1 MFTEVFPSTSNSL
14 PAVYVAWG
22 LGDIDKETAERWD
35 SDEYG
40 EIQFDPNFKMASAE
54 AQTTLKQICTDLYD
68 VGQPMVSD
76 GLYEDVMECW
86 INNFESYIEIV
97 NGAAQT
103 AIDE

>member
-54 AQTTLKQICTDLYD
+54 A
-68 VGQPMVSD
+68 
-76 GLYEDVMECW
+76 
-86 INNFESYIEIV
+86 
-97 NGAAQT
+97 
-103 AIDE
+103 